1 MRATEFSPSI
11 PSRPVYGGLRP
22 HGALPS
28 LMLAEGAGGEALA
41 ELAKADPPV
50 MRHAQL
56 FYVPSGA
63 PAGPDLAARLRGL
76 GPASYVEGPSW
87 AALRPRFV
95 RALADAHMG
104 TRLYLAGSEGLIG
117 QAMAEAL
124 AAGLPLEAI
133 DAEHRGDIARRM
145 QCVHCKG
152 ITENVTTDPFICAH
166 CGLNLFVR
174 DHYSRR
180 IGAFQGVC
188 VDAETPG
195 IVPEPQEIKP

>member
-22 HGALPS
+22 HGALAS
-28 LMLAEGAGGEALA
+28 LMLAEGTGGEALA
-41 ELAKADPPV
+41 ALARADPSV
-50 MRHAQL
+50 MRQAQL
-56 FYVPSGA
+56 FWI
-63 PAGPDLAARLRGL
+63 PAGAGPELGPRLRAL
-76 GPASYVEGPSW
+76 GPAGYVEGPSW
-87 AALRPRFV
+87 AALRPRFA
-95 RALADAHMG
+95 RALAEAHMG
-104 TRLYLAGSEGLIG
+104 TRLYLAGGEGLIG

-124 AAGLPLEAI
+124 AAGMPLEAI
-133 DAEHRGDIARRM
+133 DAEHRGGFARRV

-152 ITENVTTDPFICAH
+152 ITENVATDPFACSH

-195 IVPEPQEIKP
+195 QVPEPQEIKP

>member
-11 PSRPVYGGLRP
+11 PSRPVYGGLHP

-41 ELAKADPPV
+41 DLAQADPSV
-50 MRHAQL
+50 MRHAHL
-56 FYVPSGA
+56 FYVPAGA
-63 PAGPDLAARLRGL
+63 ATGPDLAVRLRAL
-76 GPASYVEGPSW
+76 GPASYVEGPSY
-87 AALRPRFV
+87 AALRPRFA

-133 DAEHRGDIARRM
+133 DAEHRGGFARRV

-152 ITENVTTDPFICAH
+152 ITENVATDPFTCSH